1 MRWDITTELSKTKT
15 TRQNIMQIDYGR
27 LATEFRVT
35 FSHQCE
41 FQRVLGLTCAK
52 HVVGHVPTNIELYG
66 MQLAEEQTFQQVIRQ
81 VPCQEG

>member
-1 MRWDITTELSKTKT
+1 MRIS
-15 TRQNIMQIDYGR
+15 
-27 LATEFRVT
+27 
-35 FSHQCE
+35 
-41 FQRVLGLTCAK
+41 RVLGLTCVK